1 MKRLLFPYLAIT
13 LLFTASCISEPKN
26 TFQDTDPIIY
36 PDYTNITIPTNIASP
51 NFLIEDS
58 ANKYLTVLE
67 SGQVVI
73 KIKGQKVQIPLRK
86 WRKLS
91 SQGDITVNIF
101 EKKNNRWIKM
111 KPFHLY
117 LTDEIDSYLTYRII
131 PPSFMTYQRLTINQR
146 NITNFREKVIYANS
160 MASADDGQQ
169 CINCHNFK
177 NWRTDEMQFHIRL
190 YQGGTVMYRNGKLS
204 KINHKTDST
213 ISAAVYPSWHPSYDY
228 IAYSTN
234 QTFQNIHTNHTD
246 RMEAFDQESDLILY
260 DIANNSVS
268 IIENDPSEMECHP
281 CWTPDGKTLYYVSAN
296 IGDPEIFKMD
306 GGAATDNKRVK
317 YNLYYKNFDPTNK
330 TWGVKQ
336 LVYNASVVDS
346 SITWPRISPDGTK
359 LIACISSHG
368 VFPPYQSE
376 SDLIM
381 FDLEKGKHRYLD
393 EANSNKAESYHSW
406 SSNGKWI
413 VISSRREDGIY
424 TRLYLSHMNE
434 DGSFTKPFLLPQKDP
449 EFSKKFMYSFNI
461 PEFTVEPVKISARK
475 LASFIKSVDAS
486 PVSFE
491 QKRGE

>member
-1 MKRLLFPYLAIT
+1 MLSLLLIIACKQPQGAVMN
-13 LLFTASCISEPKN
+13 TAPS
-26 TFQDTDPIIY
+26 IY
-36 PDYTNITIPTNIASP
+36 PDFSDITIPSNIAP
-51 NFLIEDS
+51 LNFLIEDS
-58 ANKYLTVLE
+58 ASKYLTLFEAGNV
-67 SGQVVI
+67 QV
-73 KIKGQKVQIPLRK
+73 KVRGKKVCVPLGK
-86 WRKLS
+86 WRNLTT
-91 SQGDITVNIF
+91 QRDIKVTVY
-101 EKKNNRWIKM
+101 EKKDKKWVCM
-111 KPFHLY
+111 QPFRINVAQ
-117 LTDEIDSYLTYRII
+117 EIDSYITYRII
-131 PPSFMTYQRLTINQR
+131 PPSFQYYNRLSINQR
-146 NITNFREKVIYANS
+146 NITNFKEKVIYANS
-160 MASADDGQQ
+160 MAATDASDQ
-169 CINCHNFK
+169 CINCHNFR
-177 NWRTDEMQFHIRL
+177 NWHTDEMQFHIRL

-246 RMEAFDQESDLILY
+246 RMEAFDEESDLILY
-260 DIANNSVS
+260 DIDNNSVS

-281 CWTPDGKTLYYVSAN
+281 CWTPDGKTLYYVSAY
-296 IGDPEIFKMD
+296 IGDPELFKMD

-317 YNLYYKNFDPTNK
+317 YNLYYKKFDPTNK
-330 TWGVKQ
+330 TWGAKQ

-381 FDLEKGKHRYLD
+381 FDLEKGTHRYLD
-393 EANSNKAESYHSW
+393 EANSDKAESYHSW

-449 EFSKKFMYSFNI
+449 EFSKKFMYSFNKYLRI
-461 PEFTVEPVKISARK
+461 CNCQVLGI
-475 LASFIKSVDAS
+475 
-486 PVSFE
+486 
-491 QKRGE
+491 Q